1 MRVGIATVQVPFMH
15 GGAEMHAQSLQ
26 QQLQLRGYEAD
37 IISIPFKWYP
47 PERILDSMMA
57 TQLLDLTG
65 ANGDRIDQL
74 ITLKFPMYYIEHP
87 NKVGWILH
95 QHRQA
100 YDLYHTSVGDLRQSA
115 EGRAVR
121 DEIVRMDNLKLP
133 EHRKLFTNAKNTANR
148 LRRYNGI
155 AAEPLYHPPL
165 NHDAFYA
172 EDYQHYIL
180 APGRMDGMKRQKLLL
195 EARAIARTDWRIIF
209 IGPDNSSHAREVRA
223 LAQQLGLEAC
233 VEFRGHVSEQ
243 EKLSLYAHAG
253 AVYNG
258 VLDED
263 YGYITLEAFLA
274 SRPVI
279 THTDS
284 GGPLEFVQHQR
295 NGYITPPTANALAT
309 VLDEIQ
315 DSPGQ
320 SERLGQ
326 AGLALMQQ
334 LNINWDYVIERLM
347 EGSPDDRQA

>member
-26 QQLQLRGYEAD
+26 QQLVLRGYEAD
-37 IISIPFKWYP
+37 IITIPFKWYP
-47 PERILDSMMA
+47 PERILDSIMA

-65 ANGDRIDQL
+65 ANGDEIDQL

-100 YDLYHTSVGDLRQSA
+100 YDLYDTSVGDLRMSA

-133 EHRKLFTNAKNTANR
+133 EHRKLFTNAKNTAHR
-148 LRRYNGI
+148 LKRYNGI
-155 AAEPLYHPPL
+155 VAEPLYHPPL

-172 EDYQHYIL
+172 EGYQRYIL
-180 APGRMDGMKRQKLLL
+180 APGRMDAMKRQKLLL
-195 EARAIARTDWRIIF
+195 QARAAADTDWRIIF
-209 IGPDNSSHAREVRA
+209 IGPDNSSYGREVRA
-223 LAQQLGLEAC
+223 LAVELGLEGC

-243 EKLSLYAHAG
+243 EKLALYAGAG
-253 AVYNG
+253 VVYNG

-263 YGYITLEAFLA
+263 YGYVTLEAFLA
-274 SRPVI
+274 SRAVI

-284 GGPLEFVQHQR
+284 GGPLEFVQHER
-295 NGYITPPTANALAT
+295 NGYITEPAAAELAAL
-309 VLDEIQ
+309 LNEIQ
-315 DSPGQ
+315 GSPYQ
-320 SERLGQ
+320 LERLGQ
-326 AGLALMQQ
+326 AGLCMMQQ
-334 LNINWDYVIERLM
+334 LNINWDYVIGRLM
-347 EGSPDDRQA
+347 EGAS